1 MPSFSKC
8 YDKYFRWNDGLLK
21 HFFSKGRND
30 IQLHVDK
37 QLLEEIGQE
46 NGISAD
52 NYQMDFISSVEAFC
66 ASYNEFVCPNRP
78 NAESRCP
85 FSECKYHSNIYC
97 LTKSKRKDV
106 LAVAN
111 HICTKGMVYYE
122 KYLQDSNTIRIRLS
136 EDKRPLKHHLPFFAI
151 VIYVILKF
159 DDGNTQEWANVGPSI
174 SPVSRTFIPV
184 LWEEICKYDARFDKD
199 ASVFDN
205 ANRDYGDYAGRILY
219 HLPLS
224 ASTRNKIQDAIYKSS
239 AWKLIDSKSF
249 LELVALI
256 ERSLK
261 DVRANEELKAILS
274 QCFSLNDYKGIS
286 ARRVQAVINDFDIDT
301 YERRL
306 EERKRCNDFEQTRI
320 SGEFALGIFFP
331 DDNDPADSSI
341 VLLTTVQQALNEN
354 GFLIREG
361 GSGTFSGY
369 NTSLVRYNNSQSV
382 QLRGY
387 SLRNN
392 KYEIAPLP
400 VDNIVFFF
408 EYDDSLYIQTKELTP
423 ARSYIVAVREGNED
437 IFEQKC
443 QAGLDVVSRWSR
455 DDTRGLFGD
464 DWTIYYTEEPVKG
477 LGGILSARS
486 DAAAQSDAP
495 VIVMRGGIK
504 NNNNCYFIN
513 ALPYFEIPEK
523 YDPQTVSIDFK
534 LNGVPFDDY
543 NKLYIGNRII
553 LDLYNMPIYVWET
566 GSIDIG
572 LKCEDH
578 KLSTFSIKISGQI
591 IVKNDE
597 YIYKFDRFGRIT
609 EDNTPFYF
617 YGNHVR
623 SDLKTDTV
631 RGLFRINAREF
642 RYFPEELYFT
652 NLLAA
657 CCYNAERFEITHDKF
672 RKCISYAATRLQFD
686 IQRKDFI
693 SNAKALLSSTGILSI
708 NHSSGKCQVM
718 PPSFMRVPFSRLQ
731 SEGTQLYM
739 LNGCYTRLFIAD
751 LIDFCTEKHLTV
763 YAIRN
768 NIRKDEEKLL
778 PPIIL
783 LDYKFNP
790 ESFCRQYGHQ
800 CDVLEDHDFALSLL
814 SVIPSY
820 REIESQFHFERND
833 SSTFLNS
840 LESPKCGTLPRLRFL
855 FGPGGT
861 KIWYIEKSNNIFA
874 EVRSGFL
881 PWASILCHHERN
893 APMVIINKDHSVILP
908 VTLFLPHYVQRA
920 LFMMNLGLPEERKV
934 FVCGGEG
941 SSYYSK
947 MNKYNLYSA
956 DRCKLLASKMS
967 GEKDMLV
974 RNKIDV
980 ELTMEFWKRPHRQSD
995 EKFLVLK
1002 DRDSVLAVANQ
1013 FKVYLNDS
1021 NRLRRVVARSV
1032 NEAMSFIIT
1041 EKWAFSKDHKSIGKF
1056 RNGGLEFDKHFELTE
1071 ELLALPERTG
1081 YKVETIEIV

>member
-1 MPSFSKC
+1 MSSFSKC

-30 IQLHVDK
+30 IQFHVDEH
-37 QLLEEIGQE
+37 LLEEIGQE

-52 NYQMDFISSVEAFC
+52 DFQSDFISSVEAFC
-66 ASYNEFVCPNRP
+66 ASYNEFVCPKQQP

-85 FSECKYHSNIYC
+85 FSDCKYYSNIYC
-97 LTKSKRKDV
+97 LTRSKREDV

-136 EDKRPLKHHLPFFAI
+136 EDSRPLKHHLPFLAI

-159 DDGNTQEWANVGPSI
+159 DNGKTQEWANVGPCI

-184 LWEEICKYDARFDKD
+184 LWEEISKYDPRFDKD
-199 ASVFDN
+199 ASVFDSAKWDN
-205 ANRDYGDYAGRILY
+205 GDYAGRILY

-256 ERSLK
+256 EQSLK
-261 DVRANEELKAILS
+261 DDTANEELKAILS
-274 QCFSLNDYKGIS
+274 QCFSINDYKGIS

-301 YERRL
+301 YEKRL
-306 EERKRCNDFEQTRI
+306 EERKQSKDFEQTRI

-331 DDNDPADSSI
+331 EDNDPAGSSI
-341 VLLTTVQQALNEN
+341 VLLTTVQQALDDN

-369 NTSLVRYNNSQSV
+369 NTSFVKYNNSPSV

-387 SLRNN
+387 SLRNK
-392 KYEIAPLP
+392 KYEIVPLS
-400 VDNIVFFF
+400 VGNIVFFF
-408 EYDDSLYIQTKELTP
+408 EYDDSLYIQTNELKP
-423 ARSYIVAVREGNED
+423 ARSYIVAVREGNEE

-443 QAGLDVVSRWSR
+443 QAGQDVVSRWSR

-477 LGGILSARS
+477 LGGILSAQS
-486 DAAAQSDAP
+486 DAVQSDAP
-495 VIVMRGGIK
+495 IIVMRGGIK
-504 NNNNCYFIN
+504 NNKNCYFIN

-534 LNGVPFDDY
+534 LNGDPFDDY
-543 NKLYIGNRII
+543 DKLYIGNRII
-553 LDLYNMPIYVWET
+553 LDLYNMPIYMWET

-572 LKCEDH
+572 LKCVDH
-578 KLSTFSIKISGQI
+578 TFYTFSIKISGQI

-609 EDNTPFYF
+609 EDNASFFF

-623 SDLKTDTV
+623 TDLKKDTV
-631 RGLFRINAREF
+631 RGLFRINVREF
-642 RYFPEELYFT
+642 RYFPEDLYFT

-657 CCYNAERFEITHDKF
+657 CCFNAERFEITHDKF
-672 RKCISYAATRLQFD
+672 RKCISYAATRLQID
-686 IQRKDFI
+686 IQQKEFI

-708 NHSSGKCQVM
+708 NYSSGKCQVM

-751 LIDFCTEKHLTV
+751 LYDFCSDNHLAV

-783 LDYKFNP
+783 LDYRFNP
-790 ESFCRQYGHQ
+790 ESFSRQYGHQ
-800 CDVLEDHDFALSLL
+800 CDVLEDQDFSLSLL
-814 SVIPSY
+814 NVIPSY
-820 REIESQFHFERND
+820 REIESQFHFTQKD
-833 SSTFLNS
+833 SQTFLTS
-840 LESPKCGTLPRLRFL
+840 FEHPKNGILPGLGFL
-855 FGPGGT
+855 FGPGGA
-861 KIWYIEKSNNIFA
+861 KIWYIEKSNNRFA
-874 EVRSGFL
+874 EVKSGLL

-893 APMVIINKDHSVILP
+893 APMVIINKDHSVFLP
-908 VTLFLPHYVQRA
+908 ATLFLPHYVQRA

-934 FVCGGEG
+934 FVCGGAG
-941 SSYYSK
+941 NTYYSK

-967 GEKDMLV
+967 GGKDLLV

-980 ELTMEFWKRPHRQSD
+980 EQTMEFWKRPHRQSD
-995 EKFLVLK
+995 EKYLVLK
-1002 DRDSVLAVANQ
+1002 DRYSVLAVASQ

-1041 EKWAFSKDHKSIGKF
+1041 EKWAFSKDHKSIGLFK
-1056 RNGGLEFDKHFELTE
+1056 NGGLVFDKHFDLTE
-1071 ELLALPERTG
+1071 ELLVLPERTG
-1081 YKVETIEIV
+1081 YKVETIEII